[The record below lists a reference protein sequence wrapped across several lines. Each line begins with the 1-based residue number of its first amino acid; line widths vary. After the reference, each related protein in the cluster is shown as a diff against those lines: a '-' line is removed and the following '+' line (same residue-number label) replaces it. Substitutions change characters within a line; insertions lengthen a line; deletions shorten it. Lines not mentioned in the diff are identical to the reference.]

1 MDLDIPL
8 HCEVFGYRTLSYIFI
23 LLNNSTLLTLQCQ
36 FSRNLSVFKDILI
49 LKLVCDMKGGIIEK
63 AVLTPRARAMDLLDV
78 AYGRNENY
86 VNKASGRYSRHPHN
100 IYTREV

>member
-1 MDLDIPL
+1 
-8 HCEVFGYRTLSYIFI
+8 
-23 LLNNSTLLTLQCQ
+23 
-36 FSRNLSVFKDILI
+36 
-49 LKLVCDMKGGIIEK
+49 MKGGIIEK